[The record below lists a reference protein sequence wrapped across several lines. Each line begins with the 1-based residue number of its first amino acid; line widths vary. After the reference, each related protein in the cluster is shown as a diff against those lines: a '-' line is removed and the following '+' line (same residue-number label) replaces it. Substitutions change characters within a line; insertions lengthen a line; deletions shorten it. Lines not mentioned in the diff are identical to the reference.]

1 MTIQELCKERKTAL
15 GYTHQDI
22 ADRSGV
28 PLQTVRNFFSS
39 ASKAPSIYT
48 AAQIRA
54 VLGVSLD
61 EYFGISEQLT
71 TEEKHM
77 EDLQA
82 QISTQKAIIDDLNRR
97 GRTYRRAILFMSLAI
112 AILVAWCI
120 YFDVQCMHIGFW
132 RE

>member
-1 MTIQELCKERKTAL
+1 MTIQELCKERKAAL

-22 ADRSGV
+22 AERSGV
-28 PLQTVRNFFSS
+28 PLQTVRNFFSK

-48 AAQIRA
+48 TAQICA

-71 TEEKHM
+71 TEEKHV

-82 QISTQKAIIDDLNRR
+82 QISTQKAIISDLNRR
-97 GRTYRRAILFMSLAI
+97 GRTYRRAILFMSFLI
-112 AILVAWCI
+112 AILILWGI
-120 YFDVQCMHIGFW
+120 YFDLHCMQIGFW
-132 RE
+132 RG